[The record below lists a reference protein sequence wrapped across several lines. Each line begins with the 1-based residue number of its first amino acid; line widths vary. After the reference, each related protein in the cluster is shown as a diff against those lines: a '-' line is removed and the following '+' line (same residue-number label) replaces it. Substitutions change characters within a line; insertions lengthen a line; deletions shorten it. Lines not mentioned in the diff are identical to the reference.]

1 MKSGHWQV
9 DIAEQDRH
17 LTAFSIQAVNS
28 GNGGSLL
35 LVCVTRQVRS
45 PY

>member
-1 MKSGHWQV
+1 MKSVTGRWILLNKKGILQ
-9 DIAEQDRH
+9 
-17 LTAFSIQAVNS
+17 LSLYQAVNS

-45 PY
+45 PD